1 MCPAVP
7 AGTCCFHLVSSSCLQ
22 PLLQK
27 LAALLPRHRE
37 GCTLGLRGTEC
48 SLLTKSGAGENL
60 LLSKLLCFSGNQIS
74 LFRAFCEI
82 CMIISSS
89 LQSAFAAELQAL
101 GSCFVAPD
109 AAAVAAGEHPSFSFA
124 GAGSRVA
131 VPAAGRVT
139 SQGVC
144 SYTFP
149 HTNMKSICCSN

>member
-1 MCPAVP
+1 MCPPPACSHYYRSLLHCFPDTMRAVP
-7 AGTCCFHLVSSSCLQ
+7 W
-22 PLLQK
+22 
-27 LAALLPRHRE
+27 
-37 GCTLGLRGTEC
+37 GCGGTEC
-48 SLLTKSGAGENL
+48 FLLTKSGAGENL

-109 AAAVAAGEHPSFSFA
+109 AEAVAAGEHPSFSFA